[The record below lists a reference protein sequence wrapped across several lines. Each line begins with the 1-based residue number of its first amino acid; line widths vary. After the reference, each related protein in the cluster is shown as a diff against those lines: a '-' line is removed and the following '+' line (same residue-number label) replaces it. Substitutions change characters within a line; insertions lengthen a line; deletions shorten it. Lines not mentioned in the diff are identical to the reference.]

1 MTTFAPAPTRGVANS
16 GVHRPI
22 PLGRLTHVEWRK
34 LTNTR
39 SGRWMIAVTAAATS
53 LLMIVPPLAPGT
65 FDPKLDTYLSWS
77 SVALTI
83 LLPIVAILAVT
94 TEWSQRTVLATFTQ
108 EPRRGRVTAA
118 KAQAVA
124 LLTAAGVV
132 FATVCAVLSLAAAG
146 VLGRDV
152 SWHVSPALVLGVL
165 LAVVANMAFGFG
177 LGQLLQNTPA
187 AIVMLFVVP
196 FVFGL
201 LSTVL
206 KDVGNWIDFS
216 RTTAWLTDGDFAG
229 HVPFMIVSS
238 LLWVALPVVAG
249 VVRTARREVN

>member
-1 MTTFAPAPTRGVANS
+1 MTTLAPAPTLTGPATS
-16 GVHRPI
+16 PHRRV
-22 PLGRLTHVEWRK
+22 PLARLTHVEWRK

-39 SGRWMIAVTAAATS
+39 SGRWIIAITALAAA
-53 LLMIVPPLAPGT
+53 LLMIAPPLAPGT
-65 FDPKLDTYLSWS
+65 FDQNLDAYLSWS

-108 EPRRGRVTAA
+108 EPRRGRITAA
-118 KAQAVA
+118 KALAVA
-124 LLTAAGVV
+124 ILTGVGAV
-132 FATVCAVLSLAAAG
+132 FAATCAVLALVVADLA
-146 VLGRDV
+146 GRDV
-152 SWHVSPALVLGVL
+152 SWHVSPSLVAGVL
-165 LAVVANMAFGFG
+165 LAIIANMAFGFG

-201 LSTVL
+201 LGNVI
-206 KDVGNWIDFS
+206 KDAGNWVDFT
-216 RTTAWLTDGDFAG
+216 RTTTWLSDGDFAA

-238 LLWVALPVVAG
+238 LLWVVAPVIAG